1 MIAHNLSILPYSNDV
16 AEIIRKGDVRFTNCE
31 CLFHKGDFYPMP
43 RGASAAT
50 LWYAEPPLAKEL
62 AWFGFNLVSIA
73 NTHASDFGPEGLLS
87 TIQVLDDC
95 GITISGGGRDLDEAR
110 ESKYLDTVNGRV
122 ALISACY
129 DSWHTPWERAS
140 NAGSGFPPRPGT
152 NLLRVTTE
160 HTIHKEGL
168 RSLSEIK
175 RDAGLEPR
183 SGRRAQEID
192 AGTLSFLGHSFKEGG
207 NTGTRT
213 TIVQEDLDNLKNSVR
228 DAKELADWV
237 LVSFHSHTS
246 GPAGSEYPSD
256 LVRELAHTSIDC
268 GADAFLG
275 HGPHILRGIEVY
287 KRRPIFYSLGNF
299 IAHNNSVKKVTRDQF
314 DFLNLGYNAKPS
326 DFYNARKGD
335 IPPSEA
341 PYSHWWYESIVGYFE
356 LAEDGLSSLEAYPI
370 LLGNP
375 DQGSDKADAGNP
387 RVPDERSSESIATS
401 LARLSSDFG
410 TKLEYNRERRVLVL
424 Q

>member
-1 MIAHNLSILPYSNDV
+1 MIAHKLSIFPYCNDI
-16 AEIIRKGDVRFTNCE
+16 AEIIRRGDVRFTNCE
-31 CLFHKGDFYPMP
+31 CLFHKGDIYPMP

-50 LWYAEPPLAKEL
+50 LWYAEPSLAKEL

-73 NTHASDFGPEGLLS
+73 NTHASDFGPAGLMS

-95 GITISGGGRDLDEAR
+95 GMIVSGAGRDLDEAR

-129 DSWHTPWERAS
+129 DSWHTSWERAS
-140 NAGSGFPPRPGT
+140 NAGSGFPARPGM
-152 NLLRVTTE
+152 NLLRVKTE
-160 HTIHKEGL
+160 HTIHKEDL
-168 RSLSEIK
+168 HSLSEIK
-175 RDAGLEPR
+175 REAGLDPR
-183 SGRRAQEID
+183 SGRRAQEKD
-192 AGTLSFLGHSFKEGG
+192 ESSLSFLGHSFKEGEK
-207 NTGTRT
+207 TGTWM
-213 TIVQEDLDNLKNSVR
+213 TIVQEDLDDFKNSVR

-256 LVRELAHTSIDC
+256 LVRDLAHTSIDS

-287 KRRPIFYSLGNF
+287 KQRPIFYSLGNF

-314 DFLNLGYNAKPS
+314 DFMKLGYNAKPS
-326 DFYNARKGD
+326 DFYNARKGE
-335 IPPSEA
+335 IPPSEP
-341 PYSHWWYESIVGYFE
+341 PYSHWWYESIVGTFE
-356 LAEDGLSSLEAYPI
+356 LAKDGLNGLEAYPI

-375 DQGSDKADAGNP
+375 DQGLEKADAGNP
-387 RVPDERSSESIATS
+387 RTPDEGSSEAIAAS
-401 LARLSSDFG
+401 LAKLSSDFG
-410 TKLEYNRERRVLVL
+410 TQMKYDRERKALTL